1 MVAEGKT
8 TLEIS
13 ERLAALAHVL
23 LDWSEQKIE
32 MPNGKTPWEW
42 DQADLE
48 QSFQLPQ
55 RRCLPFPYIWLH
67 ASTAYGR
74 IRFVPVVLKGAA
86 GK

>member
-8 TLEIS
+8 TPEIF

-42 DQADLE
+42 DQANLE
-48 QSFQLPQ
+48 
-55 RRCLPFPYIWLH
+55 PYILRRKTEWCRDDL
-67 ASTAYGR
+67 SR
-74 IRFVPVVLKGAA
+74 SLRESLP
-86 GK
+86 

>member
-8 TLEIS
+8 TPEIF

-42 DQADLE
+42 DQANLGTLHFAKKDRMVPRRP
-48 QSFQLPQ
+48 FQ
-55 RRCLPFPYIWLH
+55 
-67 ASTAYGR
+67 
-74 IRFVPVVLKGAA
+74 VVKGVSSII
-86 GK
+86 K